1 MSDTKS
7 GANAYAM
14 TVDQIRKF
22 LPHRAPFLLVDRIL
36 EIDPKGDLANIAGS
50 DDKIGTRVVGLK
62 NVTYNEPAFMGHFPE
77 YSIFPGVLMVEA
89 MAQVASFTA
98 YPYLKANPAQ
108 LEKGFGVILVGV
120 DGVRFRRPI
129 TPGDS
134 VRIEARLVKCRSSLW
149 CFDVQALVD
158 GQKVAQAEIM
168 ANLNLN

>member
-1 MSDTKS
+1 MSEAKPA
-7 GANAYAM
+7 ANAYAM
-14 TVDQIRKF
+14 NVDQIRKF

-36 EIDPKGDLANIAGS
+36 EVNPQGRLDQLAGS
-50 DDKIGTRVVGLK
+50 EDKIGTTVVGLK

-77 YSIFPGVLMVEA
+77 YSIFPGVLMIEA

-120 DGVRFRRPI
+120 DRVRFRRPI

-134 VRIEARLVKCRSSLW
+134 VRIEAKLVKCRSTLW
-149 CFDVQALVD
+149 CFECQATVD
-158 GQKVAQAEIM
+158 GQKVAEAEIM